1 MQATIRIPLLYLL
14 GSGVLYALA
23 RMALPANGNFVTA
36 AQAAAFLLP
45 GALLVHALLKAE
57 IKRREEIERS
67 LRIQA
72 THDPLTGL
80 VNRAHFQ
87 EMLERAQARAERH
100 GRPYGV
106 AYIDL
111 NDFKK
116 INDQHGHHIGDLL
129 LTEVASRISGLVR
142 AGDCAAR
149 FGGDEF
155 VVLVDDRGDQGVY
168 RLSERLRD
176 AFAKPFTVEGLTLSI
191 SASIGVA
198 FYPEHGHHGLKLL
211 QAADK
216 AMYAAKAKRKGRAN
230 KTSLSSAA

>member
-14 GSGVLYALA
+14 GSSLLYAGTSA
-23 RMALPANGNFVTA
+23 AFPASTALSA
-36 AQAAAFLLP
+36 ALRAAAFLLP
-45 GALLVHALLKAE
+45 AATLVHRLIKAE
-57 IKRREEIERS
+57 IKKREEIETA
-67 LRIQA
+67 LRKQA

-87 EMLERAQARAERH
+87 EVLDRALARAERSNQFF
-100 GRPYGV
+100 GV

-116 INDQHGHHIGDLL
+116 INDQHGHHVGDLL
-129 LTEVASRISGLVR
+129 LAEVANRIGNVVR

-155 VVLVDDRGDQGVY
+155 VVLVDDRTEKGVY

-176 AFAKPFTVEGLTLSI
+176 VFAKPFLVEELRLPVT
-191 SASIGVA
+191 ASIGIA
-198 FYPEHGHHGLKLL
+198 LYPDHGKHGVNLLK
-211 QAADK
+211 AADK
-216 AMYAAKAKRKGRAN
+216 AMYRAKTGRKGQAV
-230 KTSLSSAA
+230 TAMTSAA